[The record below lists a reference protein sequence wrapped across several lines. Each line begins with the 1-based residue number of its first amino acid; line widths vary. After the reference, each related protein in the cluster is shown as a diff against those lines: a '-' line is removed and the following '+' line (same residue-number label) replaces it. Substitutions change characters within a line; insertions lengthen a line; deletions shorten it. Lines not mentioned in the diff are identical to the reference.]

1 MKLNLSLLLIALGLI
16 NYSVIAADIAA
27 GKAKA
32 TMCVACHGQDGISLI
47 PIYPNLKGQNAAYTE
62 KQLLNFKN
70 KIRKDPVMSPQAAM
84 LSEEDIKNIAAYYES
99 LKDKK

>member
-1 MKLNLSLLLIALGLI
+1 MKLLTSLFILTLTSQI
-16 NYSVIAADIAA
+16 SIAADIAA
-27 GKAKA
+27 GKAKSA
-32 TMCVACHGQDGISLI
+32 MCAACHGKDGISPI

-70 KIRKDPVMSPQAAM
+70 KIRRDPVMGPQAAM
-84 LSEEDIKNIAAYYES
+84 LSEEDIKNLAAFYES